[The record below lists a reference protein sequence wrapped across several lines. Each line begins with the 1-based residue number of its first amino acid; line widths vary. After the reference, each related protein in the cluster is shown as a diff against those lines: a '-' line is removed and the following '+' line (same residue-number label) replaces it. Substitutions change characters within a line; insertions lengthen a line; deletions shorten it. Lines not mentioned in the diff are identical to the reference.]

1 MRLATIVAAALA
13 ASVVLRA
20 QPPTLDVVLSR
31 AATYVSDFHRQL
43 SSIVAEERYV
53 QDWTTVRRGPTAP
66 PNVLG
71 HRELKSDL
79 LLVKPGSAAAW
90 MVFRD
95 VFEVDGEPVRDR
107 AERLT
112 KLFLEQSPS
121 TDARIRQILE
131 ESARYNLGDVQRNV
145 NSPVF
150 PLLFLERVNQY
161 RFKFKRTND
170 RVPRA
175 ASADAPQDGAFRT
188 SVEIWTIAYDEKEAA
203 TFIRTTEGKDLPV
216 RGRFWIDPAT
226 GRVLMSELIAENR
239 VLRATIDASY
249 QSEPLLGLLV
259 PVEMRERYE
268 GRRNGSR
275 IDAVATYGRFQQVRK

>member
-1 MRLATIVAAALA
+1 MA
-13 ASVVLRA
+13 ASVVVRA

-31 AATYVSDFHRQL
+31 AATYVSDFHRRL
-43 SSIVAEERYV
+43 SGIVAEERYV
-53 QDWTTVRRGPTAP
+53 QDWKTTDTRSPRAGG
-66 PNVLG
+66 VLG

-79 LLVKPGSAAAW
+79 LLVKPGPDAAW
-90 MVFRD
+90 MEFRD
-95 VFEVDGEPVRDR
+95 VFEVDGQPVRDR
-107 AERLT
+107 SERLT
-112 KLFLEQSPS
+112 KLFLDPSPS
-121 TDARIRQILE
+121 TDAQIRQILE

-145 NSPVF
+145 NGPVF

-161 RFKFKRTND
+161 RFKFKRTTD
-170 RVPRA
+170 RIPRA
-175 ASADAPQDGAFRT
+175 AAGDAPQDGAFRT
-188 SVEIWTIAYDEKEAA
+188 SVEIWAISYDEKEAA

-216 RGRFWIDPAT
+216 HGRFWIDPAS

-275 IDAVATYGRFQQVRK
+275 IDAVATYGRFRQFEVNVNERFLIKK